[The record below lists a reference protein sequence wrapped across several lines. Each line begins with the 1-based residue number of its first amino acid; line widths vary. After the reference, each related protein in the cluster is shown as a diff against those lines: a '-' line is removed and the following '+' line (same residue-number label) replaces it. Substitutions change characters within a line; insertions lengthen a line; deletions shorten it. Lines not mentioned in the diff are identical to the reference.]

1 MVKLIIDIKRTHR
14 KREPINIEIVKVGND
29 FKIDEALLYALQ
41 AVIDI
46 ENERKELK
54 MTKEELI
61 KSFERNNWELHE
73 IYKAKLLALNYGELV
88 DKLIHLKSQTA
99 IVNFG
104 G

>member
-1 MVKLIIDIKRTHR
+1 MSYDWYKKDLKPHAQELR
-14 KREPINIEIVKVGND
+14 KN
-29 FKIDEALLYALQ
+29 
-41 AVIDI
+41 
-46 ENERKELK
+46 

-73 IYKAKLLALNYGELV
+73 IYKAKLLALNYGELA

>member
-1 MVKLIIDIKRTHR
+1 
-14 KREPINIEIVKVGND
+14 
-29 FKIDEALLYALQ
+29 
-41 AVIDI
+41 
-46 ENERKELK
+46 

-73 IYKAKLLALNYGELV
+73 IYKQKLMVLSYGDLL

>member
-1 MVKLIIDIKRTHR
+1 
-14 KREPINIEIVKVGND
+14 
-29 FKIDEALLYALQ
+29 
-41 AVIDI
+41 
-46 ENERKELK
+46 

-61 KSFERNNWELHE
+61 DAFSVNNWEYE
-73 IYKAKLLALNYGELV
+73 KGDTYMEKLLELSYGELV

>member
-1 MVKLIIDIKRTHR
+1 
-14 KREPINIEIVKVGND
+14 
-29 FKIDEALLYALQ
+29 
-41 AVIDI
+41 
-46 ENERKELK
+46 

-61 KSFERNNWELHE
+61 KSFERNNWELHD
-73 IYKAKLLALNYGELV
+73 IYKDKLLALSYGELV

>member
-1 MVKLIIDIKRTHR
+1 
-14 KREPINIEIVKVGND
+14 
-29 FKIDEALLYALQ
+29 
-41 AVIDI
+41 
-46 ENERKELK
+46 

-73 IYKAKLLALNYGELV
+73 IYKNKLLDLSYSELL

-104 G
+104 GAND

>member
-1 MVKLIIDIKRTHR
+1 
-14 KREPINIEIVKVGND
+14 
-29 FKIDEALLYALQ
+29 
-41 AVIDI
+41 
-46 ENERKELK
+46 

-61 KSFERNNWELHE
+61 KGFERNNWELHS
-73 IYKAKLLALNYGELV
+73 IYKTKLLDLSYSELL